1 MSRDLTSAAESAS
14 EAGVVRPVMLV
25 ELDFPSGFVRVNST
39 DRTIA
44 FDFGGSPNQ
53 SENFLGIGRLGSIS
67 TIGESSE
74 LQASGVKLTLS
85 GIPLSHI
92 SAAFERAQG
101 RPGRIWLG
109 FLDETYRLVV
119 DPVLVFS
126 GLIDDTAIDL
136 GAMAKVTL
144 SVENRMIAWERPKV
158 RRYTN
163 EDQQQFFA
171 DDKFFE
177 FVNPTVEKE
186 LLWGVGSTNQVPR
199 ASSQGAASAPDPTP
213 ANTQGGVTGGRNGR
227 DGGSGYDRSGST
239 EAEKNQGANEI
250 ESARGIG

>member
-1 MSRDLTSAAESAS
+1 MSRDLTVAAESAS
-14 EAGVVRPVMLV
+14 EAGLVRPIMLV

-44 FDFGGSPNQ
+44 LDPGGSPSQ
-53 SENFLGIGRLGSIS
+53 AEDFLGVGRLGGVS
-67 TIGESSE
+67 TVSESSE
-74 LQASGVKLTLS
+74 LQASGVKLSLS
-85 GIPLSHI
+85 GIPPAHI
-92 SAAFERAQG
+92 AAAFERAQG

-136 GAMAKVTL
+136 GALAKVTL

-163 EDQQQFFA
+163 EDQQQRFA

-199 ASSQGAASAPDPTP
+199 AAPRGRASGTPSGGARERE
-213 ANTQGGVTGGRNGR
+213 G
-227 DGGSGYDRSGST
+227 DGGGSIPPPDSR
-239 EAEKNQGANEI
+239 EGGDV
-250 ESARGIG
+250 R

>member
-1 MSRDLTSAAESAS
+1 MSRDLTAAAEGAS
-14 EAGVVRPVMLV
+14 QAGVVRPVMLV

-39 DRTIA
+39 DRTLTL
-44 FDFGGSPNQ
+44 DPGGSPSQ
-53 SENFLGIGRLGSIS
+53 AEDFLGVGRLGGVS
-67 TIGESSE
+67 TVGESSE
-74 LQASGVKLTLS
+74 LQASGVKLSLS
-85 GIPLSHI
+85 GIPPAHI
-92 SAAFERAQG
+92 AAAFERAQG

-126 GLIDDTAIDL
+126 GLIDDTTIEL
-136 GAMAKVTL
+136 GSLAKVTL

-163 EDQQQFFA
+163 EDQQQRFA
-171 DDKFFE
+171 GDKFFE

-199 ASSQGAASAPDPTP
+199 ATPQGAATSSSATTSSGS
-213 ANTQGGVTGGRNGR
+213 AATRTSGG
-227 DGGSGYDRSGST
+227 DGGEDGR
-239 EAEKNQGANEI
+239 AETAGRAAVRERASQ
-250 ESARGIG
+250 SWT

>member
-1 MSRDLTSAAESAS
+1 MSRDLTAAAESAS
-14 EAGVVRPVMLV
+14 QAGVVRPVMLV
-25 ELDFPSGFVRVNST
+25 ELDFPSGFVRVNSS

-44 FDFGGSPNQ
+44 LDPGGSPSQ
-53 SENFLGIGRLGSIS
+53 TEDFLGVGRLGGVS
-67 TIGESSE
+67 TVAEGTE

-85 GIPLSHI
+85 GIPPAHI
-92 SAAFERAQG
+92 AAAFERAQG

-126 GLIDDTAIDL
+126 GLIDDTTIDL

-163 EDQQQFFA
+163 EDQQQRFA

-199 ASSQGAASAPDPTP
+199 SSSRGAAPAAAASA
-213 ANTQGGVTGGRNGR
+213 GGGGRDKVGPGFGGHIGSESR
-227 DGGSGYDRSGST
+227 DTIGADMEGG
-239 EAEKNQGANEI
+239 AEGWE
-250 ESARGIG
+250 

>member
-1 MSRDLTSAAESAS
+1 MSRELTAAAETAS
-14 EAGVVRPVMLV
+14 QAGVARPVMLV

-44 FDFGGSPNQ
+44 LDPGGSPSQ
-53 SENFLGIGRLGSIS
+53 AEDFLGIGRLGSVSAIA
-67 TIGESSE
+67 ESSE
-74 LQASGVKLTLS
+74 LQASGVKLSLS
-85 GIPLSHI
+85 GIPPSHI
-92 SAAFERAQG
+92 AAAFERAQG

-109 FLDETYRLVV
+109 FLDETYRLVI

-126 GLIDDTAIDL
+126 GLIDDTTIDL
-136 GAMAKVTL
+136 GSLAKVTL

-163 EDQQQFFA
+163 EDQQQRFA

-199 ASSQGAASAPDPTP
+199 SAPRGTATQSTTRREP
-213 ANTQGGVTGGRNGR
+213 AAGGERAGGPSSGEDSGR
-227 DGGSGYDRSGST
+227 ADTRAWT
-239 EAEKNQGANEI
+239 
-250 ESARGIG
+250 

>member
-1 MSRDLTSAAESAS
+1 MSRDLTAAAEFAS
-14 EAGVVRPVMLV
+14 QSGVVRPVILV

-44 FDFGGSPNQ
+44 LDPGGSPSQ
-53 SENFLGIGRLGSIS
+53 AEDFLGIGRLGSVS
-67 TIGESSE
+67 TVGESST
-74 LQASGVKLTLS
+74 LQASGVKLSLS
-85 GIPLSHI
+85 GIPPAHI
-92 SAAFERAQG
+92 AAAFERAQG

-126 GLIDDTAIDL
+126 GLIDDTTIDL
-136 GAMAKVTL
+136 GTLAKVTL

-199 ASSQGAASAPDPTP
+199 AAPKGAATEPGPAPAPISREGGDRARARAPEP
-213 ANTQGGVTGGRNGR
+213 ASRPDRERSLKEMNDEYGR
-227 DGGSGYDRSGST
+227 
-239 EAEKNQGANEI
+239 A
-250 ESARGIG
+250 

>member
-1 MSRDLTSAAESAS
+1 MSRDLTAAAQDAS
-14 EAGVVRPVMLV
+14 QAGVVRPVMLV
-25 ELDFPSGFVRVNST
+25 ELDFPSGFVRVNSS

-44 FDFGGSPNQ
+44 LDPGGSPSQ
-53 SENFLGIGRLGSIS
+53 AEDFLGVGRLGGVS
-67 TIGESSE
+67 TVGESSE
-74 LQASGVKLTLS
+74 LQASGVKLSLS
-85 GIPLSHI
+85 GIPSGHI
-92 SAAFERAQG
+92 AAAFERAQG

-109 FLDETYRLVV
+109 FLDQTYRLVV

-126 GLIDDTAIDL
+126 GLIDDTTIDL
-136 GAMAKVTL
+136 GALAKVTL

-163 EDQQQFFA
+163 EDQQQRFA

-199 ASSQGAASAPDPTP
+199 STPQAGAARTRQGPGEEYRGERQ
-213 ANTQGGVTGGRNGR
+213 TQ
-227 DGGSGYDRSGST
+227 DR
-239 EAEKNQGANEI
+239 EKT
-250 ESARGIG
+250 SLVR

>member
-1 MSRDLTSAAESAS
+1 MSRDLTAAAQSAS
-14 EAGVVRPVMLV
+14 QAGVVRPVMLV

-44 FDFGGSPNQ
+44 FDPGGSPSQ
-53 SENFLGIGRLGSIS
+53 AEDFLGVGRLGGVS
-67 TIGESSE
+67 TVGESSE
-74 LQASGVKLTLS
+74 LQASGVKLSLS
-85 GIPLSHI
+85 GIPPAHI
-92 SAAFERAQG
+92 AAAFERAQG

-109 FLDETYRLVV
+109 FLDQTYRLVI

-126 GLIDDTAIDL
+126 GLIDDTTIDL
-136 GAMAKVTL
+136 GALAKVTL

-163 EDQQQFFA
+163 EDQQQRFA

-199 ASSQGAASAPDPTP
+199 SAPKGTASAPAP
-213 ANTQGGVTGGRNGR
+213 ARAAREG
-227 DGGSGYDRSGST
+227 DGGADNSVDNGNTNAGTGAGENQSGPR
-239 EAEKNQGANEI
+239 
-250 ESARGIG
+250 

>member
-1 MSRDLTSAAESAS
+1 MSRDLTAAAESAS
-14 EAGVVRPVMLV
+14 EAGVVRPVILV
-25 ELDFPSGFVRVNST
+25 ELDFPTGFVRVNST

-44 FDFGGSPNQ
+44 LDPGGSPSQ
-53 SENFLGIGRLGSIS
+53 AEDFLGIGRLGSVS
-67 TIGESSE
+67 TVGESST

-85 GIPLSHI
+85 GIPPAHI
-92 SAAFERAQG
+92 AAAFERAQG

-109 FLDETYRLVV
+109 FLDEKYRLVV

-126 GLIDDTAIDL
+126 GLIDDTTIDL
-136 GAMAKVTL
+136 GALVKVTL

-163 EDQQQFFA
+163 EDQQQRFA

-199 ASSQGAASAPDPTP
+199 ATPQGTTASAPTGS
-213 ANTQGGVTGGRNGR
+213 ANLRSSP
-227 DGGSGYDRSGST
+227 GGSADGASNERDAPSVENDPNQSGP
-239 EAEKNQGANEI
+239 
-250 ESARGIG
+250 R

>member
-1 MSRDLTSAAESAS
+1 MTRDLTTAAQDAS
-14 EAGVVRPVMLV
+14 QAGVVRPVMLV

-44 FDFGGSPNQ
+44 LDPGGSPSQ
-53 SENFLGIGRLGSIS
+53 EEDFLGVGRLGGVS
-67 TIGESSE
+67 TVGESSE
-74 LQASGVKLTLS
+74 LQASGVKLSLS
-85 GIPLSHI
+85 GIPPAHI
-92 SAAFERAQG
+92 AAAFERAQG

-109 FLDETYRLVV
+109 FLDESYRLVV

-126 GLIDDTAIDL
+126 GLIDETTIDL
-136 GAMAKVTL
+136 GALAKVTL

-163 EDQQQFFA
+163 EDQQQRFA

-186 LLWGVGSTNQVPR
+186 LLWGVGSTNQVLRSTSRGAATSPGPTPSSGSAASRTSGGDGGEDGRAQTAERTAARER
-199 ASSQGAASAPDPTP
+199 ASQSWT
-213 ANTQGGVTGGRNGR
+213 
-227 DGGSGYDRSGST
+227 
-239 EAEKNQGANEI
+239 
-250 ESARGIG
+250 

>member
-1 MSRDLTSAAESAS
+1 MSRDLTAAAQSAS
-14 EAGVVRPVMLV
+14 QAGVVRPVMLV

-44 FDFGGSPNQ
+44 FDPGGSPNQ
-53 SENFLGIGRLGSIS
+53 AEDFLGVGRLGGVS
-67 TIGESSE
+67 TVGESSE
-74 LQASGVKLTLS
+74 LQASGVKLSLS
-85 GIPLSHI
+85 GIPLAHI
-92 SAAFERAQG
+92 AAAFERAQG

-109 FLDETYRLVV
+109 FLDQNYRLVI

-126 GLIDDTAIDL
+126 GLIDDTTIDL
-136 GAMAKVTL
+136 GALAKVTL

-163 EDQQQFFA
+163 EDQQQRFA

-186 LLWGVGSTNQVPR
+186 LLWGVGSTSQVPR
-199 ASSQGAASAPDPTP
+199 SSPQGTAVAPAPARTAAPARSAGDDGPGNSVNDG
-213 ANTQGGVTGGRNGR
+213 NTNAGTGAGENQ
-227 DGGSGYDRSGST
+227 SGPR
-239 EAEKNQGANEI
+239 
-250 ESARGIG
+250 